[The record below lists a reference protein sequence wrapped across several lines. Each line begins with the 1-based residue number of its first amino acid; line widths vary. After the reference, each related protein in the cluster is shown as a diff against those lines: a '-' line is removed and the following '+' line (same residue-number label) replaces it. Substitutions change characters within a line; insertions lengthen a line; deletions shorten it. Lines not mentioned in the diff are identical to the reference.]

1 MSAEEMESNTE
12 GQSIEASANEKE
24 RFPEHLSQ
32 RPESQRAVA
41 ILLDSMLGND
51 SDEKLQL
58 RAILS
63 LLRMSEKD
71 EERGLVG
78 ESGCLQAA
86 IGAMRNFP
94 DSSQITCSGS
104 MLLANSAFESNE
116 NKDRIRHCR
125 GIELLVALMNR
136 REYDEEFQCWACLA
150 LRNLT
155 NSCDK
160 NQILAGEIGALEV
173 LYRVLRRFDWNKKL
187 LAQGVATLGNIACGG
202 LDCQMRLRDCGCI
215 EVVVEGMKR
224 YPESVSVQEHC
235 ILALKNICQQN
246 GKNQRT
252 VGEIGGVELLTEV
265 MRKNQSSPVLLV
277 KVCTTLRYMCFEE
290 KIREMVGRN
299 GALILIIEALD
310 PVSCQCSV
318 GDVGLVLKAL
328 TNATFSPD
336 ENKQIVVR
344 CGGIEAVMKVLQK
357 HMDDEE
363 VVESGLRVFRN
374 VSDRGGVNCQLLEN
388 ANVFSYAIGRVE
400 HFKEHAGITEHV
412 FAIVINAIHLRYDEE
427 RMGMSLTE
435 LKSVVIRQMAILST
449 SVQVQKLGRDVLVLL
464 EKAERSVIDLPMK
477 KNRTKLMLGKLKRIA
492 SGQGNTN

>member
-1 MSAEEMESNTE
+1 MNTE
-12 GQSIEASANEKE
+12 GQQHIEASTNEKE
-24 RFPEHLSQ
+24 YYPERLNK
-32 RPESQRAVA
+32 RPEPLRAVA

-86 IGAMRNFP
+86 IGAMRGFP
-94 DSSQITCSGS
+94 DNAQIACSGS

-155 NSCDK
+155 NRCEK
-160 NQILAGEIGALEV
+160 NQVLAGEIGTLEV
-173 LYRVLRRFDWNKKL
+173 LHRVLRRFDWNKKL

-202 LDCQMRLRDCGCI
+202 LDSQLRLRDCGCI
-215 EVVVEGMKR
+215 DVVVDAMKR
-224 YPESVSVQEHC
+224 YPESLSVQEHC
-235 ILALKNICQQN
+235 ILSLKNICHQN

-252 VGEIGGVELLTEV
+252 VGELGGVELLTEV
-265 MRKNQSSPVLLV
+265 MRKHQSRPGLLV

-290 KIREMVGRN
+290 KIRDIVGRN

-310 PVSCQCSV
+310 RVSSQCSV
-318 GDVGLVLKAL
+318 EEVGLVLKAL

-344 CGGIEAVMKVLQK
+344 CGGIDEVMKVLQK
-357 HMDDEE
+357 HKDDEE
-363 VVESGLRVFRN
+363 VIESGFRVFRN

-388 ANVFSYAIGRVE
+388 ANVFSFAMARVE
-400 HFKEHAGITEHV
+400 HFKEYAGITEHV
-412 FAIVINAIHLRYDEE
+412 FAMVLNAIHLRYDEE
-427 RMGMSLTE
+427 RIGMPVTE

-464 EKAERSVIDLPMK
+464 EKAEELVIDIPK
-477 KNRTKLMLGKLKRIA
+477 KNRTKLMLGRLKRIA
-492 SGQGNTN
+492 SGQGNTNGIQ